1 MIQLGDVVPTPI
13 HPEHVPSET
22 QITKVVILIYY
33 IWSSLKAFFFRERA
47 YLSDLW
53 FGRLIQGCTGAK
65 FLETPDF
72 FLVSLV
78 LSNKFT
84 LG

>member
-1 MIQLGDVVPTPI
+1 MIQLGDVVPTSI
-13 HPEHVPSET
+13 HPEHVPSEP
-22 QITKVVILIYY
+22 QVTKVVILIDY
-33 IWSSLKAFFFRERA
+33 IWSSLTAFFFERA